1 MTDHQRLYRRLL
13 RFYPADFRRE
23 YGDEMRRLFAEQLW
37 DARQS
42 GGGRRAL
49 VGLWTRTLLDL
60 ATTAP
65 RQHLERLDRV
75 PQPVNG
81 SPALGFFYRR
91 RTRARPLRQVLLGY
105 IPLVVFIAQRLAAG
119 PRDGL
124 FGKPPEMIGLPLG
137 LVLVALELGLMMIG
151 VVALWSTSSPRSAAL
166 SLLLF
171 TVPAAVLLVATPVFI
186 EALQNLKT

>member
-42 GGGRRAL
+42 GGGRKAL
-49 VGLWTRTLLDL
+49 VSLWTRTLLDL

-81 SPALGFFYRR
+81 PPALGLFYRR
-91 RTRARPLRQVLLGY
+91 RHRARPLRQVLLGY
-105 IPLVVFIAQRLAAG
+105 IPLGVFISHRLAAG

-124 FGKPPEMIGLPLG
+124 FTKPPEMIGLPLG
-137 LVLVALELGLMMIG
+137 VVLVALDLGLMMIG
-151 VVALWSTSSPRSAAL
+151 VVVLWSTSSARSAAL
-166 SLLLF
+166 GFLLF
-171 TVPAAVLLVATPVFI
+171 TAPAAVLFVATPVFI

>member
-42 GGGRRAL
+42 GGGRRAIF
-49 VGLWTRTLLDL
+49 GLWMRTIVDL
-60 ATTAP
+60 AVTAP

-81 SPALGFFYRR
+81 SAAVRLFDRR
-91 RTRARPLRQVLLGY
+91 RRARPLWQVLLGY
-105 IPLVVFIAQRLAAG
+105 IPLLVFITQRLAAG
-119 PRDGL
+119 PRDVL
-124 FGKPPEMIGLPLG
+124 FTKPPEMVGLPLG
-137 LVLVALELGLMMIG
+137 VVVVALELGLMMIG
-151 VVALWSTSSPRSAAL
+151 VVALWSTSSARAAAL
-166 SLLLF
+166 SLLFF
-171 TVPAAVLLVATPVFI
+171 TVPAAVLLVATPVVI
-186 EALQNLKT
+186 GVLHNLKT